1 MRARL
6 IASALVTMLL
16 SGAMIIFFPSAP
28 TTYAQ
33 GANCD
38 SSYPGECV
46 PPYPPD
52 LNCGDVSDKRFGVLP
67 PDPHG
72 FDNDGDGVGCE
83 S

>member
-1 MRARL
+1 MRVRL
-6 IASALVTMLL
+6 IASAIVTMLL
-16 SGAMIIFFPSAP
+16 SSALVVFFSPAS
-28 TTYAQ
+28 THAQ
-33 GANCD
+33 EANCD
-38 SSYPGECV
+38 PSYTGVCI

-52 LNCGDVSDKRFGVLP
+52 LNCADVSDKRFGVLP

>member
-6 IASALVTMLL
+6 IVSVLATMLL
-16 SGAMIIFFPSAP
+16 SSAMAIFFSSAP
-28 TTYAQ
+28 VRAQ
-33 GANCD
+33 EANCD
-38 SSYPGECV
+38 PSYPGVCIS
-46 PPYPPD
+46 PYPPD
-52 LNCGDVSDKRFGVLP
+52 LNCGDVSDKRFEVLS

>member
-16 SGAMIIFFPSAP
+16 SSVMTIFFSTIP
-28 TTYAQ
+28 THAQ
-33 GANCD
+33 EANCD
-38 SSYPGECV
+38 PSYPSVCI
-46 PPYPPD
+46 PLYPPD
-52 LNCGDVSDKRFGVLP
+52 LNCGDVSDKRFEVLP